1 MILHY
6 FILYCYS
13 SIQKL
18 IFSKFLYCVD
28 NCNADAHAN
37 FLVVFHL
44 YNELRHTHK
53 QEMELKTCVCTSS
66 YFCHFFTNSCWG
78 RTYFFLSE
86 IMLIYSFFIILNL
99 ILLYICLKFFY
110 IFLYYFFILC
120 CFIFFLFYF
129 ILFFFNFIFRYFNVN
144 VNTHANILFFNLIF
158 HYFILYFY
166 IFSQKVIF
174 FYFCNVLTTA
184 MLTLMLIFWFNID
197 LIFYFIFI
205 TTFSISMLQCWYSC
219 RYFDLI

>member
-99 ILLYICLKFFY
+99 ILLYICLKNF
-110 IFLYYFFILC
+110 IYFFI
-120 CFIFFLFYF
+120 IFLFYVVLFFFYF
-129 ILFFFNFIFRYFNVN
+129 ILFYFFLISFSVTSISMSTLMPIFCFSIWFSIISFCISIFLVK
-144 VNTHANILFFNLIF
+144 NLIF
-158 HYFILYFY
+158 LF
-166 IFSQKVIF
+166 
-174 FYFCNVLTTA
+174 
-184 MLTLMLIFWFNID
+184 
-197 LIFYFIFI
+197 
-205 TTFSISMLQCWYSC
+205 
-219 RYFDLI
+219 